1 MLWMTNLNFV
11 CLLEQ
16 GSYQTSFILQNNNI
30 KLKNGGRS
38 LIFITKQNNKNIPFL
53 KFRRRNETCSSI
65 FGVFQFT
72 LPPIVIILTNN
83 LDNVTNSESNAS
95 FFAGDEVILGWI
107 IFKLCSYID
116 L

>member
-1 MLWMTNLNFV
+1 MLFHT
-11 CLLEQ
+11 
-16 GSYQTSFILQNNNI
+16 TKRSFISII
-30 KLKNGGRS
+30 KQ
-38 LIFITKQNNKNIPFL
+38 TEQQQQNIPFL
-53 KFRRRNETCSSI
+53 EFRGRNETCSSI

-83 LDNVTNSESNAS
+83 LDDVTNSESNAS

>member
-1 MLWMTNLNFV
+1 MARLHFYW
-11 CLLEQ
+11 
-16 GSYQTSFILQNNNI
+16 
-30 KLKNGGRS
+30 KLKE
-38 LIFITKQNNKNIPFL
+38 NNKNIPFL
-53 KFRRRNETCSSI
+53 KFWRRNETRSSI

-72 LPPIVIILTNN
+72 LPPIVIILTDN